1 MKSPFLVLL
10 YGSPDI
16 VKSAHSGKLLF
27 FMQLRNGAEKQ
38 GGLKCALEQI
48 KVRLIP
54 VLPVFLRKHIWEYLF
69 VLLFLL
75 RKWGRLDKVKAG
87 CHQRSRL
94 MEQTN
99 FEQLCQKYADV
110 MEDRA
115 VTNISG
121 WTEPNS
127 DTPCDEIAYRE
138 RLKRNAPV
146 LHKKISEALSFD

>member
-1 MKSPFLVLL
+1 MRSGADQGETHSCSP
-10 YGSPDI
+10 
-16 VKSAHSGKLLF
+16 
-27 FMQLRNGAEKQ
+27 
-38 GGLKCALEQI
+38 C
-48 KVRLIP
+48 
-54 VLPVFLRKHIWEYLF
+54 FLRKHIWEYRF

-75 RKWGRLDKVKAG
+75 RKLGRSNKMRTGYLKGVG
-87 CHQRSRL
+87 L
-94 MEQTN
+94 MEQTS

-146 LHKKISEALSFD
+146 LHKKNSEALFFD